1 MSSKLKPQQR
11 GSSFRLVI
19 AHPLAQGR
27 KISVTERSEEEC
39 ITAAERLI
47 RLREDVR
54 AGRVGRIDA
63 ARLIARQS
71 VGIGITVRD
80 VWEAYVGTQ
89 RGTTKR
95 TAASA
100 WTNMLE
106 ETFGSLEAVDVN
118 ATLLK
123 TWAVR
128 MERSYS
134 PVTVHGAYSMLRTA
148 FNLAAASPSAPT
160 YIERVPWDSRIK
172 IGKSAKVQRREQ
184 LAAGTGR
191 EAARNWEEFEA
202 LLRAATEHDLS
213 LLRKGRWSD
222 LAARLGIIT
231 LCGLR
236 QGEAAALA
244 WSDVEIDDGTPVCR
258 VHRAVQKQWKT
269 EHPEWTRPEDPPK
282 DGPRHFRLSLGA
294 IALLRAQRIALREHG
309 VFEPEGPV
317 FPNFVKKIPSHKP
330 LARWRSIPE
339 VIEPAT
345 VRKIAQ
351 AAGLPNVDRW
361 VTHSLRHSFVTL
373 ESAGAARAGANLQDV
388 ADRVGHSDLEML
400 AHYMSNT
407 SRLPV
412 APSFTPAIGAGILR
426 NPREVIVRAEPSRA
440 EPPPPALPP
449 ADVGDVPTRELP
461 EATRAVLAVV
471 ADTSARE
478 LAAMAER
485 RAIVKEKKQRRW
497 RGKPGA
503 HRKSPCEPLIRAW
516 IAAGKPGE
524 MPSQIRAMCKAD
536 YDRAY
541 QGTLRKLIAAGRPD
555 AADKAKAAARTAS
568 KNRKINSF
576 VRVLARIEGRHHP
589 VNAII
594 DARATAKANRE
605 LTAQEGPDAWDLADI
620 PGPDDEERAEESDEK
635 VAGHGS

>member
-11 GSSFRLVI
+11 GSSFRVAI

-27 KISVTERSEEEC
+27 KISVTERTEEEC

-54 AGRVGRIDA
+54 AGRIGRADA

-71 VGIGITVRD
+71 TGVGIMVRD
-80 VWEAYVGTQ
+80 VWDAYIGTQ
-89 RGTTKR
+89 RGTTLR
-95 TAASA
+95 TAAST

-106 ETFGSLEAVDVN
+106 ETFGDLEAVDVN
-118 ATLLK
+118 TTLLK

-128 MERSYS
+128 MERTYS
-134 PVTVHGAYSMLRTA
+134 PVTVHGAYSLLRTA

-160 YIERVPWDSRIK
+160 FLERVPWDARIK
-172 IGKSAKVQRREQ
+172 IGKSAKAQRREQ

-191 EAARNWEEFEA
+191 EACRNWEEFEA
-202 LLRAATEHDLS
+202 LLRAATEHDLA
-213 LLRKGRWSD
+213 LLKKGRWSD
-222 LAARLGIIT
+222 LAARVGIIT

-236 QGEAAALA
+236 QSEAAALA

-258 VHRAVQKQWKT
+258 VHRAVQKRWKID
-269 EHPEWTRPEDPPK
+269 HPNWIRPEDPPK
-282 DGPRHFRLSLGA
+282 DGPRHFRLSPGA
-294 IALLRAQRIALREHG
+294 IALLRAQRVALREHG
-309 VFEPEGPV
+309 IFEPEGPV
-317 FPNFVKKIPSHKP
+317 FPNFVKRIPASDP

-339 VIEPAT
+339 VIEPAVLREV
-345 VRKIAQ
+345 VR
-351 AAGLPNVDRW
+351 AAGLPNVERW
-361 VTHSLRHSFVTL
+361 VVHSLRHSFVTL
-373 ESAGAARAGANLQDV
+373 EAAGAARVGANLQDV

-412 APSFTPAIGAGILR
+412 APSFTPAIGPGILR
-426 NPREVIVRAEPSRA
+426 NPREVLVRPEVPPALAAGEPS
-440 EPPPPALPP
+440 PALPP
-449 ADVGDVPTRELP
+449 ADVDDAPTRELP
-461 EATRAVLAVV
+461 DVTRAVLAVV

-485 RAIVKEKKQRRW
+485 RAVVEEKKRRRW
-497 RGKPGA
+497 RGKPGS
-503 HRKSPCEPLIRAW
+503 HRKSPCEPIIRAW
-516 IAAGKPGE
+516 IDAGKPGE

-541 QGTLRKLIAAGRPD
+541 QATLRKLIAAGQPD

-576 VRVLARIEGRHHP
+576 TRVLARIEGRP
-589 VNAII
+589 NRVNAII
-594 DARATAKANRE
+594 DARATAKAGRE
-605 LTAQEGPDAWDLADI
+605 LTAQEGPDGWGLADD
-620 PGPDDEERAEESDEK
+620 PAPTDEGAD
-635 VAGHGS
+635 HGG